1 MYGRWFLFAFGI
13 VIVALLAIALIA
25 TAYAPIFAV
34 VIALLIAVAFVF
46 HRSTQRTRQVGTEH
60 AAAAEERRQAG
71 QPERPS
77 ASAAPQSGEG

>member
-1 MYGRWFLFAFGI
+1 MYGKWFLFAFGFGI
-13 VIVALLAIALIA
+13 VVLVGIALIA

-34 VIALLIAVAFVF
+34 VIALLLAVAIVF

-71 QPERPS
+71 QPARPS
-77 ASAAPQSGEG
+77 ASAAPRSGEG